1 MDHSEE
7 CMEMIANAGEAKTL
21 ALNALSLAGQGAF
34 KEAEKV
40 LQDSEDALNKAHAA
54 HTKLLFCEAQE
65 EDLKVTLLMIHA
77 GDHLNSADTIKVLV
91 EELRLI
97 HGIYI
102 LLQFCSNTLN
112 QFCSLCCFCNNIRNI
127 LYCSQSIF
135 TLFIRLLCTGYDFF

>member
-34 KEAEKV
+34 EEAEKV

-65 EDLKVTLLMIHA
+65 EDLKVTLLMMHA
-77 GDHLNSADTIKVLV
+77 GDHLKQCGHN
-91 EELRLI
+91 
-97 HGIYI
+97 
-102 LLQFCSNTLN
+102 
-112 QFCSLCCFCNNIRNI
+112 
-127 LYCSQSIF
+127 QSISG
-135 TLFIRLLCTGYDFF
+135 RAYTGI

>member
-34 KEAEKV
+34 EEAEKV
-40 LQDSEDALNKAHAA
+40 LQDSEDALDKAHAA

-65 EDLKVTLLMIHA
+65 EDLKVTLLMMHA

-91 EELRLI
+91 EELIRVYKQTKPANKKSRLK
-97 HGIYI
+97 
-102 LLQFCSNTLN
+102 
-112 QFCSLCCFCNNIRNI
+112 
-127 LYCSQSIF
+127 
-135 TLFIRLLCTGYDFF
+135 

>member
-21 ALNALSLAGQGAF
+21 AE
-34 KEAEKV
+34 EAEKV

-65 EDLKVTLLMIHA
+65 EDLKVTLLMMHA

-91 EELRLI
+91 EEL
-97 HGIYI
+97 
-102 LLQFCSNTLN
+102 
-112 QFCSLCCFCNNIRNI
+112 IRV
-127 LYCSQSIF
+127 YKQ
-135 TLFIRLLCTGYDFF
+135 TKKGEK

>member
-34 KEAEKV
+34 EEAEKV

-65 EDLKVTLLMIHA
+65 EDLKVTLLMMHA

-91 EELRLI
+91 EEL
-97 HGIYI
+97 
-102 LLQFCSNTLN
+102 
-112 QFCSLCCFCNNIRNI
+112 IRV
-127 LYCSQSIF
+127 YKQ
-135 TLFIRLLCTGYDFF
+135 TMKGEK